1 MNRATLE
8 CIDRFRVPARIVGE
22 TETALRASG
31 ARRLEVFVL
40 WSGVANGRL
49 FEVRTA
55 HVPRQTS
62 FRLELGLCV
71 RVEGDEL
78 HRLNR
83 WLFDAGERLAAQLH
97 AHPTDAYHSA
107 TDDAFPIVTALGG
120 LSIVAPNFGREG
132 ILGAGTRA
140 YRLGATGWRELDATE
155 LRRLI
160 EVVPQPD
167 PGSRGV

>member
-1 MNRATLE
+1 MITATLE
-8 CIDRFRVPARIVGE
+8 GIDRFLVPVQIVRE
-22 TETALRASG
+22 TETALRAAG
-31 ARRLEVFVL
+31 ARGLEVFVL

-49 FEVRTA
+49 FEVRCA
-55 HVPRQTS
+55 HLPRQTS
-62 FRLELGLCV
+62 YRLELGLCV

-83 WLFDAGERLAAQLH
+83 WLFDAGERLAVQIH

-120 LSIVAPNFGREG
+120 LSVVVPNFGRDG
-132 ILGAGTRA
+132 LLGMGTRA
-140 YRLGATGWRELDATE
+140 YRLGVTGWRALDATE
-155 LRRLI
+155 LGRLI

-167 PGSRGV
+167 LGNRGV